1 MNIDWNEL
9 GLILR
14 SADWN
19 YQYADDGRAYNEG
32 ERSARYAQ
40 DAWALA
46 YTVEPERA
54 LEVLAKNFPPYCD
67 SARSKDGSG
76 WDISR
81 WPTWA
86 SKRVGDWPQQHLL
99 MIRDSISS
107 K

>member
-14 SADWN
+14 AADWN

-32 ERSARYAQ
+32 ERSARHAQ

-46 YTVEPERA
+46 YTIEPERA
-54 LEVLAKNFPPYCD
+54 LEVLAKNFPSYCD
-67 SARSKDGSG
+67 SERSKDGSG
-76 WDISR
+76 WNISR
-81 WPTWA
+81 WPDWA
-86 SKRVGDWPQQHLL
+86 SKRVSDWPAFHTA
-99 MIRDSISS
+99 MIRDWISS

>member
-1 MNIDWNEL
+1 MNIDWNKL
-9 GLILR
+9 GLILC

-19 YQYADDGRAYNEG
+19 YQYADDGRAYAEG

-76 WDISR
+76 WYIDR
-81 WPTWA
+81 WHTEA
-86 SKRVGDWPQQHLL
+86 SKRVGDWPPHHVV
-99 MIRDSISS
+99 MIRDWISS